1 MKNRAV
7 FLDRDGTLV
16 EERGHISSIKQVKFI
31 RGAFAALRRLHRLGL
46 KLVIVSNQSGIA
58 RGILTEA
65 QVEMVN
71 RYILEELKKRRIRID
86 DLRYCPHHPQRG
98 TGRFTR
104 RCSCRKPSDGMIQ
117 KARKR
122 LNVDTHKSYVMGD
135 KLTDIEMGR
144 KVKSKTI
151 LVLTGF
157 GREELARQKGRFGKP
172 DKLAEDIADAVKW
185 IARDFKK

>member
-1 MKNRAV
+1 MKSSAV

-31 RGAFAALRRLHRLGL
+31 RGAFAALRKLRKLGF
-46 KLVIVSNQSGIA
+46 KLVIVSNQSGVA

-65 QVEMVN
+65 QVRKVN
-71 RYILEELKKRRIRID
+71 QYILSELEKRG
-86 DLRYCPHHPQRG
+86 LRMDGLYYCPHHPKRG
-98 TGRFTR
+98 NGSFTR
-104 RCSCRKPSDGMIQ
+104 KCSCRKPSDGMIQ